1 MRRFRTLEVLAFCA
15 CVACIGIVA
24 ANGSSKFWVPQ
35 NYAFCTSRLPI
46 EREAVKLSRQFA
58 VVLRGE
64 SFRNWGYRGANA
76 TCCNGTD
83 IVQRNIFNK
92 HALLFEEL
100 RALGWNVSVFIST
113 YRCTNGQ
120 LLVESSLPQW
130 YRPWLQGFRLNDRST
145 TNQNGNLGS
154 ALAMLNETG
163 VAYAHLLI
171 MRLDLQPRPARPSM
185 GSEGRIVDPCFL
197 EVQHPLDNR
206 FFTGSGNKDNLYYI
220 PGAYLPCLMREYLN
234 LNRFLDNSEK
244 RNWPG
249 HEIGNDLM
257 RLSGE
262 VPAASMRSKDHNA
275 CRNSTRKSI
284 IICQKETGQSFWEK
298 VRIPLPEK
306 VAGIRGCACPSTLVS
321 ELEIDPA
328 VDVCK
333 KLELQRL

>member
-83 IVQRNIFNK
+83 TVQRSVAHG

-120 LLVESSLPQW
+120 PLVESLLPQW
-130 YRPWLQGFRLNDRST
+130 YRNA
-145 TNQNGNLGS
+145 GS
-154 ALAMLNETG
+154 A
-163 VAYAHLLI
+163 Y
-171 MRLDLQPRPARPSM
+171 R
-185 GSEGRIVDPCFL
+185 
-197 EVQHPLDNR
+197 PLDAPSLPSSLPSPAPQPHHTKALSAVPAGGTGCLAR
-206 FFTGSGNKDNLYYI
+206 SDERTSARGRRVETRVRTQRRGSGILF
-220 PGAYLPCLMREYLN
+220 AL
-234 LNRFLDNSEK
+234 
-244 RNWPG
+244 
-249 HEIGNDLM
+249 
-257 RLSGE
+257 
-262 VPAASMRSKDHNA
+262 
-275 CRNSTRKSI
+275 
-284 IICQKETGQSFWEK
+284 
-298 VRIPLPEK
+298 
-306 VAGIRGCACPSTLVS
+306 
-321 ELEIDPA
+321 
-328 VDVCK
+328 
-333 KLELQRL
+333 